1 MHENHFLFAFN
12 VPKSRYRMMA
22 PLAAALLVTS
32 LVLIMQN
39 NLALGTGPL
48 KLTLLPAPGGAMA
61 ESVNSRLLMPFTWVS
76 TALAVSVI
84 FIATILISY
93 FVVMQI
99 LQDAGSRWQWAAPA
113 AILGL
118 TACLSLA
125 IILMIGPGSAMDGIM
140 EAIFPNFVSLQRPP
154 FTFFMDGLAIWET
167 LMLIA
172 SFCFLCM
179 PIASKTPALIQLS
192 RRSQYCTLLLNL
204 GAFTLAIGVIQFNL
218 LFRLISPAAI
228 NKMSVLQMDALAAG
242 LALIL
247 GTYSSLLLAAL
258 YVPTALILAAETH
271 KLAFSMGKASSPEQ
285 QRLWVKENGL
295 TFPGHY
301 GTGRIIALLAPVLTG
316 WLGEPLVKAI
326 GTLLSS

>member
-1 MHENHFLFAFN
+1 MYENQFLFAFN
-12 VPKSRYRMMA
+12 VPKSKYRMMV
-22 PLAAALLVTS
+22 PLAAALLVSS

-39 NLALGTGPL
+39 NLALGTEPL
-48 KLTLLPAPGGAMA
+48 KVTLLPAPGGSLA
-61 ESVNSRLLMPFTWVS
+61 ESVNSRLLMPFAWVS
-76 TALAVSVI
+76 SALAVSVI

-93 FVVMQI
+93 FVVMQV
-99 LQDAGSRWQWAAPA
+99 LQDAGSRWQRAAPA
-113 AILGL
+113 AFLGL

-125 IILMIGPGSAMDGIM
+125 MILMIGPGSAMDGVM
-140 EAIFPNFVSLQRPP
+140 EAIFPDYVSLQRPP

-167 LMLIA
+167 MMLTA

-192 RRSQYCTLLLNL
+192 RRSQYCTVLLNM
-204 GAFTLAIGVIQFNL
+204 GALTLAIGVIQFNL

-228 NKMSVLQMDALAAG
+228 NKMSVLQMDALADG

-271 KLAFSMGKASSPEQ
+271 LLAFSVGKASSPEQ
-285 QRLWVKENGL
+285 QKLWLKENGL